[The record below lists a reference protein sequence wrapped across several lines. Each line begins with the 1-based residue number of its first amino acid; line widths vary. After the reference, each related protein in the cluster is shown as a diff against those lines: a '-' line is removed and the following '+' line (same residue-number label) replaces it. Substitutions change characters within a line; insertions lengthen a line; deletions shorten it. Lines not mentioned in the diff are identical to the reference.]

1 MENKVSDKQVLANR
15 LNATKWGVK
24 TEKGK
29 ELISRNAVKH
39 GLTGDM
45 IIDEEERYCYEAI
58 FDLLKE
64 ELKPESLLEG
74 MMVER
79 IALAYVKLQRVVK
92 LYNNQ
97 LIIDGLRREMKYIE
111 DMKPE
116 RKLVFDNFEMFDKS
130 DQEKEEKILEIEGK
144 MTTIKKKLE
153 AIDSANG
160 WLLDIDTYEKFQ
172 RYETSIENRLYKS
185 IREYTKIKA
194 MKNGAPVIDI
204 NVEA

>member
-1 MENKVSDKQVLANR
+1 MEANKM
-15 LNATKWGVK
+15 NATKWGVK
-24 TEKGK
+24 TEEGK
-29 ELISRNAVKH
+29 QLISRNAVKH

-45 IIDEEERYCYEAI
+45 MIDEEERYCYEAV
-58 FDLLKE
+58 FELLKE
-64 ELKPESLLEG
+64 ELRPESVLEG
-74 MMVER
+74 LMVER
-79 IALAYVKLQRVVK
+79 IALSYTKLQRVGK

-97 LIIDGLRREMKYIE
+97 LIIDGLKREMKYIE

-130 DQEKEEKILEIEGK
+130 DQEKEEKILEIEDK
-144 MTTIKKKLE
+144 MTTIKKKME

-160 WLLDIDTYEKFQ
+160 GLLDIETYEKFQ

-194 MKNGAPVIDI
+194 MKNGSPIIDI
-204 NVEA
+204 NVES